1 MLQRIGLILVSIG
14 SALFL
19 GVLAVLVT
27 LGARP
32 GLVGAV
38 LGIGAG
44 ALVAILIG
52 ARLLERESD
61 PRGF

>member
-19 GVLAVLVT
+19 GVVAVLVT
-27 LGARP
+27 LGPRP
-32 GLVGAV
+32 GLVGPV
-38 LGIGAG
+38 
-44 ALVAILIG
+44 LVAGLG
-52 ARLLERESD
+52 SVVAMLAGGRLLERERD